1 MTTQGQNPLRERRI
15 LDATAALVAR
25 YGYDKTTMD
34 DIAREAGVSK
44 GALYLHF
51 KSKEALLE
59 TLILRESEDI
69 SERLFARV
77 MADPDGGS
85 LFKIY
90 SFSLQAIA
98 ENPLLRA
105 LYANDRRVLG
115 DMVRRLREMPIYQQG
130 FSFAQAYVE
139 QMQAAGLIRSDIPA
153 NLVTYMLAAIRFG
166 VLTMDDSIQIS
177 NPPSIEAIGD
187 LVATMLDKTFAP
199 EGGDSEAGKAAF
211 ARLIEYGKA
220 VIEERRKRRE
230 QER

>member
-1 MTTQGQNPLRERRI
+1 VTTPTQNLQREARI
-15 LDATAALVAR
+15 LDAAAALIAH

-51 KSKEALLE
+51 KSKDALVE
-59 TLILRESEDI
+59 TLILRESERVG
-69 SERLFARV
+69 EGLLARV
-77 MADPDGGS
+77 MADPNGGS

-90 SFSLQAIA
+90 SYSLQAVA

-105 LYANDRRVLG
+105 LYVNDRRVLG
-115 DMVRRLREMPIYQQG
+115 DMVRRLREMPMYQQG
-130 FSFAQAYVE
+130 FSFAQTFVE
-139 QMQAAGLIRSDIPA
+139 QMQTAGLIRKDIPA

-166 VLTMDDSIQIS
+166 VLTMDESIQID
-177 NPPSIEAIGD
+177 NPPSIDAVGE

-211 ARLIEYGKA
+211 ARLIEYGRA
-220 VIEERRKRRE
+220 VIEARRK
-230 QER
+230 ERGEKE